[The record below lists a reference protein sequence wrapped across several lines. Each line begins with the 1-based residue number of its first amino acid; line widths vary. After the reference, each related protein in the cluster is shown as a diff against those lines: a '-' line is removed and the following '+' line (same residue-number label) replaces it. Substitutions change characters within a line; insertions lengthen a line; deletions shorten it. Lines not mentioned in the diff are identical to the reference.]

1 MFMFDFGIKYVNLQF
16 LEFKSAKQFYFMK
29 KLTLL
34 LFIVTAIFVFVGC
47 TNSKNV
53 AYMQG
58 AGESDFAG
66 YAQTTP
72 LYDAKIL
79 PKDLLTITVSAT
91 DPEAVQPFNLTV
103 PSLTTGTTTY
113 SQPSLQA
120 YLVDNNGQIN
130 FPVIGMITV
139 GGLTKRQAEEKIVE
153 LLSTYLKESPL
164 VTVKFVNYKISVLGE
179 VARPNTFTIANEKV
193 NIFEALAMAGDMTI
207 WGRRDNVKII
217 REDVDGNKSV
227 VILDLNDR
235 DVIFSPNYYLQQND
249 VVYVEPNKTKAK
261 NSEIGSATGIWLS
274 ATSILISVATLL
286 INVMK

>member
-1 MFMFDFGIKYVNLQF
+1 MFSY
-16 LEFKSAKQFYFMK
+16 K
-29 KLTLL
+29 KNSDKGVL
-34 LFIVTAIFVFVGC
+34 LFSLLFVIIILSGC
-47 TNSKNV
+47 TSSKNV
-53 AYMQG
+53 AYFQG
-58 AGESDFAG
+58 VGEGDMLE
-66 YAQTTP
+66 YVQTTP

-79 PKDLLTITVSAT
+79 PKDLITITVMAT

-103 PSLTTGTTTY
+103 PALSTGTSTY

-130 FPVIGMITV
+130 FPVIGMITLS
-139 GGLTKRQAEEKIVE
+139 GLTKRQAEEKIVG
-153 LLSTYLKESPL
+153 LLTKYLKETPV

-179 VARPNTFTIANEKV
+179 VARPNTFTIQNEKV
-193 NIFEALAMAGDMTI
+193 NILEALAMAGDMTI

-217 REDVDGNKSV
+217 REDVNGNKNI
-227 VILDLNDR
+227 ILMNLNDR
-235 DVIFSPNYYLQQND
+235 DIIFSPYYYLQQND

-286 INVMK
+286 VNVLK